1 MRRMFVVFVLS
12 LLLPAGVLAQGA
24 GPFSRL
30 EGQWS
35 GNGTIDMQDGRR
47 EALRC
52 RASYDVLEQG
62 HGLQLSIRCASESF
76 NFNLQSSA
84 KVSGGRVSGVWSES
98 TLNAG
103 GALSGRAE
111 GDRINVIANG
121 QSFSADLNLTT
132 RGDRQSVQI
141 KSRDPQSQV
150 VGASM
155 TLRRG

>member
-12 LLLPAGVLAQGA
+12 LLLPAGAIAQAG

-30 EGQWS
+30 EGQWA
-35 GNGTIDMQDGRR
+35 GTGTIDMQDGRR

-62 HGLQLSIRCASESF
+62 RGVQLSIRCASESF

-84 KVSGGRVSGVWSES
+84 KVAGGRVSGIWSES

-103 GALSGRAE
+103 GELSGRAE

-121 QSFSADLNLTT
+121 QTFSADLNLTT

-150 VGASM
+150 VGATMS
-155 TLRRG
+155 LRRS

>member
-1 MRRMFVVFVLS
+1 MLVFFALS
-12 LLLPAGVLAQGA
+12 LLLPAGAIAQSS

-30 EGQWS
+30 EGQWA
-35 GNGTIDMQDGRR
+35 GTGTIDMQDGRR

-52 RASYDVLEQG
+52 RATYDVLERG
-62 HGLQLSIRCASESF
+62 HGLQLNIRCASESF

-84 KVSGGRVSGVWSES
+84 KASGTRVSGIWSES

-103 GALSGRAE
+103 GELSGRAE
-111 GDRINVIANG
+111 GDRISIIAKG
-121 QSFSADLNLTT
+121 QTFSADLNLTT

-155 TLRRG
+155 SLRRGSAS

>member
-24 GPFSRL
+24 GPFARL

-52 RASYDVLEQG
+52 RATYDVLEAG
-62 HGLQLSIRCASESF
+62 RGLQLSIRCASESF

-84 KVSGGRVSGVWSES
+84 KVAGGRVSGIWSES

-103 GALSGRAE
+103 GDLSGRAE
-111 GDRINVIANG
+111 GDRISVIASG
-121 QSFSADLNLTT
+121 QTFSADLNLTT
-132 RGDRQSVQI
+132 HGDRQAVVI

-150 VGASM
+150 VGATM
-155 TLRRG
+155 NLRR

>member
-1 MRRMFVVFVLS
+1 MRRILVLFVLS
-12 LLLPAGVLAQGA
+12 LLLPAGAIAQAG

-35 GNGTIDMQDGRR
+35 GSGTIDMQDGRR

-62 HGLQLSIRCASESF
+62 RGLQLSIRCASESF

-84 KVSGGRVSGVWSES
+84 KVAGGRVSGIWSES

-103 GALSGRAE
+103 GELSGRAE
-111 GDRINVIANG
+111 GDRINVIASG

-132 RGDRQSVQI
+132 HGDRQSVQI

-155 TLRRG
+155 TLRRS

>member
-1 MRRMFVVFVLS
+1 MFVFFVLS
-12 LLLPAGVLAQGA
+12 LVVPAAAIAQA
-24 GPFSRL
+24 PGPFSRL
-30 EGQWS
+30 EGQWA
-35 GNGTIDMQDGRR
+35 GTGTIDMQDGRR
-47 EALRC
+47 EPLRC
-52 RASYDVLEQG
+52 RASYDVLERG

-84 KVSGGRVSGVWSES
+84 KVQSGRVSGIWSES
-98 TLNAG
+98 TMNAG
-103 GALSGRAE
+103 GQLSGRAE

-132 RGDRQSVQI
+132 HGDRQSVQI

>member
-12 LLLPAGVLAQGA
+12 LLLPASVLAQGA
-24 GPFSRL
+24 GPFARL

-35 GNGTIDMQDGRR
+35 GNGTIEMQDGRR

-52 RASYDVLEQG
+52 RASYDVLEAG
-62 HGLQLSIRCASESF
+62 HGLQLSIRCASESY

-84 KVSGGRVSGVWSES
+84 RVAGGRVSGIWSES
-98 TLNAG
+98 SLNTG
-103 GALSGRAE
+103 GNLSGRAE

-132 RGDRQSVQI
+132 HGDRQSVQI
-141 KSRDPQSQV
+141 KSRDPQSSV
-150 VGASM
+150 VGATMS
-155 TLRRG
+155 LRRG